1 MEDPIIFWS
10 TEEDR
15 RNLAIIEAT
24 GLSREAAMR
33 SAITRMA
40 IECTPVVWALGGSLP
55 APPAD

>member
-10 TEEDR
+10 TDEDR

-24 GLSREAAMR
+24 GLSREEAMR

-40 IECTPVVWALGGSLP
+40 IECTPVVWALRGSLP
-55 APPAD
+55 SPPPD

>member
-10 TEEDR
+10 TDEDR

-24 GLSREAAMR
+24 GLSSEDAMR

-40 IECTPVVWALGGSLP
+40 IECTPVVWALRGSLP
-55 APPAD
+55 SSPAE

>member
-1 MEDPIIFWS
+1 VEDPIIFWS

-24 GLSREAAMR
+24 GLSREEAMR

-55 APPAD
+55 PPPAD

>member
-10 TEEDR
+10 TDEDR

-24 GLSREAAMR
+24 GLSREEAMR

-40 IECTPVVWALGGSLP
+40 IECTPVVWALRGSLP
-55 APPAD
+55 PRPAD